1 MEWLIFAVLVA
12 WILWLCIWTRNILK
26 REVEE
31 EEEEEEV
38 RIEDN
43 PISRYLREHKERFDL

>member
-12 WILWLCIWTRNILK
+12 WILWLCIWTRILTRK
-26 REVEE
+26 EEE

-43 PISRYLREHKERFDL
+43 PISRYLKEHKERYDL